1 MTYSE
6 LYRIESKLLHDIE
19 AEKKFHGAS
28 CSKSWNLMSWPNSSI
43 TSDPLAPP

>member
-19 AEKKFHGAS
+19 AEKKFTWRKLFKIMELDVVA
-28 CSKSWNLMSWPNSSI
+28 KQLNNF
-43 TSDPLAPP
+43 